1 MEQEKNNEDK
11 SEAILEQLA
20 ALLVED
26 ETAPETNANEA
37 KSDEATPAAPTVDV
51 EALQAENERLKAL
64 IEEYDNNAQKLLD
77 ARLSGL
83 SAQRK
88 EKVDSLFVA
97 LKAENPL
104 QKLTVLRTVQ
114 GATSKPSADNTR
126 SQINGPTSKPKNL
139 KELRGRLSTIL
150 NAQR

>member
-1 MEQEKNNEDK
+1 MEQEKNTEDK

-26 ETAPETNANEA
+26 ESAETSANEA